1 MNPYNS
7 LQPLDQPAPRLRP
20 SRSSRAGMRASLR
33 AFLRILIVIG
43 LLAQPILIP
52 LKLLASTTSAST
64 TLTRGVHEDVDAY
77 LQRIATAQ
85 PELFQQA
92 ALAAVQDAFN
102 GRVPEKAGEKAM
114 EEQIAFYLQQAA
126 SADTFTTLA
135 APSTAGLPPF
145 SGAAQSTSSSLE
157 KDGTYHWNA
166 AQEDENGLA
175 GSAWQL
181 TAQPRG
187 NSQVFAQNFEAMMA
201 KEFVPALSS
210 AGSPSAQTAA
220 KAPTAGTALDTA
232 GTFWQRPS
240 PLLPVQASTAA
251 DTAPPQL
258 IGPTAPTL
266 SSIGRFAP
274 LNRQDSSSEVAD
286 IHPAAQK
293 ETRPR
298 QRSHTAAS
306 TVLAVAQALEADLGV
321 TMTAPSEINFD
332 EVMTYTLVVTN
343 YGPSPATAVQLTQTL
358 PANGIYTGSV
368 PSCTGQS
375 DTVVCT
381 IGALAANEG
390 KTFDIAVQMKGND
403 AVTSTVVVADSGGT
417 IDPGGQPNAAQAS
430 SVISASTRLQRE
442 VGKIVIAANEFMT
455 VAGKIEA
462 TGAVE
467 IGFKQPDNSVVFHLS
482 MGANNSVSWMD
493 GAETLNGEGALSQ
506 KVRNFKLFEGPFSAD
521 GSQDAPL
528 IIPGSTITPEITS
541 LGGFALTGTVAITQV
556 SVMSGTASV
565 SATIKLSQ
573 PGVVSSTE
581 QSLVAMLYSDGKIEG
596 TIKQFAMVFSG
607 LKIEVNEATVATD
620 GIGIK
625 QAKLTL
631 PDKLGK
637 LTGIINEMKVTTNS
651 ISFGGA
657 GVKIP
662 IPDLYPVGGAPVTS
676 TETTTATTT
685 VTPTVAIVK
694 NAATVNYADGKLGLQ
709 IEGTLQLWLPSN
721 HTNIPIKTKID
732 SDGKLT
738 GEIDELNLTVAGQ
751 DLMMKNVAISGDG
764 LKVKEATLT
773 IKGSDNKD
781 KKTNSTTGSGLAGNK
796 ANFSLASA
804 AEAEKEPSKKLTLIV
819 KDVVIDGQ
827 GLKIGNAGAAA
838 ELPDIKIGKSA
849 TFTKLTFTLV
859 VNDPQGEASLEMSI
873 KGVLK
878 IHLKDNEQEVE
889 FSAKRDK
896 DGKFSGKIDKL
907 NLTLAKSKLEISEME
922 FDDKGFSA
930 SKAELTLPQSLKGIK
945 ATVTRVKID
954 EKGLSFGDASVAIP
968 VKFTLGKE
976 GASNQIAVDGNLTLV
991 LAEDRTYGFAIEGKV
1006 TIKVASQTAEAA
1018 GKFRMDSSGKLS
1030 GEVESFKL
1038 VVAGMELSLQSA
1050 KIKDGVLE
1058 AAKASFSVPKA
1069 WGGLSIE
1076 VTEVK
1081 VSDDTFSIGGGSF
1094 KLPEISVGDMK
1105 LALEGTLEKGEGG
1118 YTIRAGGLLKIPNV
1132 SGSGCSGL
1140 GVSIEIFN
1148 STSNST
1154 SNVVVMRVKP
1164 LTAEAANELKLRQII
1179 VSLKCNISLG
1189 TSGFD
1194 LTSVT
1199 GTFTLTDNSTK
1210 IEMKA
1215 VIESKLKVGSF
1226 NAVTANGDMSVE
1238 YVKNPYKLEIG
1249 VGASMKIFSM
1259 FEAANARATMRL
1271 SDGDVPFLFK
1281 AEMNID
1287 AVIAKGQAKLTAWT
1301 KDGRFHLTGG
1311 IYGQVGVRKGA
1322 LAQPCVTISIPV
1334 GISWSGIRYKQV
1346 SVCLSLPP
1354 SDLFINAT
1362 MEFGEFKKNNGS
1374 EWGFKAGVNFLGVNY
1389 GVYVDE
1395 NARFRVGNVDNY
1407 KLIDA
1412 PTLQRALQLQKTV
1425 ASGFRARS
1433 TLSAEEMSLLNDY
1446 HFDGQQITIDVAD
1459 LAQVTDLAISV
1470 MRADDDADVQVF
1482 LKRPDGLIVSGINPP
1497 SNVTFKEEPLPL
1509 EQMTDITTGQP
1520 ITSAP
1525 PFRQT
1530 ALNVTHAELGHWQ
1543 VILSHQPKRP
1553 FFVNVAGTAYG
1564 PPVDKLTLAAQTNLD
1579 NKVDLSWTQ
1588 SAVTNTAVTIYAS
1601 QGPITTTTTLS
1612 NSQFITGTNKGAA
1625 AQANVAVVTQFGGV
1639 PVSAFSYPAGA
1650 QNRTEKVDLSFLRSG
1665 TYNLWIEVDDGRNAP
1680 ARLYFPGTVTV
1691 WHPWEENWQSNLT
1704 VQPTQGGLTVAWDEN
1719 ANADV
1724 DGYEI
1729 QVTALGENSADADT
1743 YRVDVGEDLSQ
1754 TVTGVTANQPYS
1766 ITVIAYDTGT
1776 GRTSTSESVKATPLN
1791 APFTFTANPTALI
1804 VNGGSAATVTLSVT
1818 SAVMPYPDD
1827 VFLDVV
1833 SAPDGIDAE
1842 LSAEMITP
1850 TVAGTQASLVI
1861 TPEAT
1866 LLGGFYTVTLSA
1878 ATNGDVKQ
1886 IQIPII
1892 VQEPNFSLQA
1902 SNTALTLPK
1911 GGSVSVDISAA
1922 YQFGE
1927 SDLIDLDL
1935 DEVPAGVDWDF
1946 VQTGFGPGQKATL
1959 LLTATDYLD
1968 FGTYPIVIKG
1978 TDYEHEHTVAIS
1990 LTAGGFALASPWDS
2004 WATQAGT
2011 PVTYPVQ
2018 LTGASWPAP
2027 VNLSI
2032 DPASLGSY
2040 FVAQVPTPA
2049 NVPAGLPAGL
2059 SVQVKA
2065 LPGTPPG
2072 IYELELRA
2080 VSNGLT
2086 ETLPLYLTVQ
2096 DDANATD
2103 LQGRYQSASAD
2114 DGVDDETGIAIA
2126 GEVYTY
2132 TVKPRNISA
2141 NPGPNVVITDTTLGE
2156 AYLTLVQN
2164 GGCTVQSQTGETEL
2178 VCAAGTIPAMTEG
2191 LGPIVSWKVA
2201 ANAPDGTALL
2211 HTAEVAAQP
2220 GLYTETSDLDNGA
2233 ELEMTVARRSDLHL
2247 EAQASPAV
2255 AGESMTFSTTVH
2267 NDGPSDADTVLIDIY
2282 LPEGVD
2288 LESAS
2293 AGCVQDAELVT
2304 CAVGPSAGPLSGTL
2318 ASATQATITATV
2330 RIAPD
2335 VLADLETLIVAS
2347 SDSDDPDFTNNYSY
2361 VESEISTTAQLN
2373 VQITPS
2379 RVEATEGDTVD
2390 FMITA
2395 TNQGPSQATDV
2406 GIELSVPANADIT
2419 DIQLGDVAASLDDLT
2434 IEPGET
2440 LTMTVSILF
2449 MEDSNGQP
2457 VQIGITADSTQ
2468 SAPILSNSPAVTL
2481 RNAAPTAEL
2490 SGTLTVNEGEL
2501 GTLTV
2506 HADDVGND
2514 GDAEY
2519 DPLTIQ
2525 WDLDNDGAFDDG
2537 NAGIVLF
2544 DARNI
2549 DGPATRPIAVRVRDD
2564 DGGETV
2570 VTGTVTI
2577 KNVAP
2582 TVDAGDDQYHP
2593 YSQTFV
2599 LNVTFNDPAIS
2610 DTHILKVNWGDGKVE
2625 RIPAFASLTGFD
2637 ASRVA
2642 SPVSITTQR
2651 QASHT
2656 YNRIGE
2662 FTADVCVEDKN
2673 GGVQCDPV
2681 LLEAACQEHGL
2692 IASVSTT
2699 GSQVVITLENASGHV
2714 VIPAGLPITLYSGDK
2729 ALQTFKLA
2737 TPMAVGESRPLH
2749 YIAAGALE
2757 PSTLQVVLDDNG
2769 SGLKTTQLC
2778 SGAKQF
2784 LSIYRTYLPLL
2795 ANRYGPP
2802 KMYMPLI
2809 SME

>member
-1 MNPYNS
+1 M
-7 LQPLDQPAPRLRP
+7 
-20 SRSSRAGMRASLR
+20 
-33 AFLRILIVIG
+33 
-43 LLAQPILIP
+43 
-52 LKLLASTTSAST
+52 
-64 TLTRGVHEDVDAY
+64 
-77 LQRIATAQ
+77 
-85 PELFQQA
+85 
-92 ALAAVQDAFN
+92 
-102 GRVPEKAGEKAM
+102 
-114 EEQIAFYLQQAA
+114 
-126 SADTFTTLA
+126 
-135 APSTAGLPPF
+135 
-145 SGAAQSTSSSLE
+145 
-157 KDGTYHWNA
+157 
-166 AQEDENGLA
+166 
-175 GSAWQL
+175 
-181 TAQPRG
+181 
-187 NSQVFAQNFEAMMA
+187 
-201 KEFVPALSS
+201 
-210 AGSPSAQTAA
+210 
-220 KAPTAGTALDTA
+220 
-232 GTFWQRPS
+232 
-240 PLLPVQASTAA
+240 
-251 DTAPPQL
+251 
-258 IGPTAPTL
+258 
-266 SSIGRFAP
+266 
-274 LNRQDSSSEVAD
+274 
-286 IHPAAQK
+286 
-293 ETRPR
+293 
-298 QRSHTAAS
+298 
-306 TVLAVAQALEADLGV
+306 LAVAQALEADLGV

-417 IDPGGQPNAAQAS
+417 IDPGGQPNATEAS
-430 SVISASTRLQRE
+430 SVISASTRLQHE

-506 KVRNFKLFEGPFSAD
+506 KVRKFKLFEGPFSAD

-528 IIPGSTITPEITS
+528 IIPGSTITPKIAS
-541 LGGFALTGTVAITQV
+541 SGGFALTGTVAITQV

-607 LKIEVNEATVATD
+607 LKIEVDEATVATD

-738 GEIDELNLTVAGQ
+738 
-751 DLMMKNVAISGDG
+751 
-764 LKVKEATLT
+764 
-773 IKGSDNKD
+773 
-781 KKTNSTTGSGLAGNK
+781 
-796 ANFSLASA
+796 
-804 AEAEKEPSKKLTLIV
+804 
-819 KDVVIDGQ
+819 
-827 GLKIGNAGAAA
+827 
-838 ELPDIKIGKSA
+838 
-849 TFTKLTFTLV
+849 
-859 VNDPQGEASLEMSI
+859 
-873 KGVLK
+873 
-878 IHLKDNEQEVE
+878 
-889 FSAKRDK
+889 
-896 DGKFSGKIDKL
+896 GKIDKL

-1030 GEVESFKL
+1030 GSVESFKL

-1199 GTFTLTDNSTK
+1199 GTFMLTDNSTK

-1271 SDGDVPFLFK
+1271 SDGDAPFLFK

-1311 IYGQVGVRKGA
+1311 IYGQVRVRKGA

-1346 SVCLSLPP
+1346 SACLSLPP

-1389 GVYVDE
+1389 GIYVDE

-1612 NSQFITGTNKGAA
+1612 NSQFITGTNKGSA

-1743 YRVDVGEDLSQ
+1743 YGVDVGEDLSQ

-1818 SAVMPYPDD
+1818 SAVMSYPDD

-1911 GGSVSVDISAA
+1911 GGSGSVDISAA

-1935 DEVPAGVDWDF
+1935 DDVPAGVDWDF

-1990 LTAGGFALASPWDS
+1990 LTAGGFAIASPWDS

-2027 VNLSI
+2027 VNLSM

-2040 FVAQVPTPA
+2040 FVAQVPT
-2049 NVPAGLPAGL
+2049 PAGLPAGL

-2191 LGPIVSWKVA
+2191 LGPTVSWKVA

-2233 ELEMTVARRSDLHL
+2233 ELEITVARRSDLHL

-2293 AGCVQDAELVT
+2293 VGCVQDAELVT
-2304 CAVGPSAGPLSGTL
+2304 CAVGPSAGPLSGIL

-2379 RVEATEGDTVD
+2379 RVEVTEGDTVD

-2457 VQIGITADSTQ
+2457 VQIGITADSIQ

-2549 DGPATRPIAVRVRDD
+2549 DGPAIRPIAVRVRDD

-2610 DTHILKVNWGDGKVE
+2610 DTHTLKVDWGDGKVD

-2749 YIAAGALE
+2749 YTAAGALE